1 MSERIPTRVAYG
13 KTLVEIGERDER
25 LIVFEADIAKSTNT
39 YRFGERFPERFFN
52 VGAAEM
58 NLIDMA
64 AGASTTGLIP
74 FASTFAMFASLRA
87 AEAVRQSVCYAR
99 RNVKI
104 VASNAG
110 VEICGDG
117 PSHQAVEDLAAMRV
131 MANLTV
137 LAPCDAATTRAAV
150 RWAFDYD
157 GPVYMRLGRQAAAQ
171 IHGADVDWRV
181 GKMIRL
187 REGNDV
193 TLIALGNMV
202 EQSLLAAEELAR
214 DGIEARVLDCHTVKP
229 IDREAIL
236 AAAEA
241 DAGHRDGGR
250 PQRDRRA
257 GRGGVRGDGRG
268 AAGDRAA
275 CWVAGPLREL
285 GAGLRGLDAP
295 LRAGRGG
302 HRQDGKGSAGGG
314 GMKSAGEDGATR
326 RGPGA
331 EDGLARGRAGSG
343 AGEAAHR
350 GGGHLRDG
358 HPHPERDL
366 AL

>member
-1 MSERIPTRVAYG
+1 MMAGHMSERVATRVAYG
-13 KTLVEIGERDER
+13 KTLVELGERDER

-87 AEAVRQSVCYAR
+87 AEAVRQSVCYAQ

-137 LAPCDAATTRAAV
+137 LAPCDAATARAATL
-150 RWAFDYD
+150 WAFEYD
-157 GPVYMRLGRQAAAQ
+157 GPVYMRLGRQAAKP
-171 IHGADVDWRV
+171 IYPDDVDWRV
-181 GKMIRL
+181 GKTMRL
-187 REGNDV
+187 REGRDV

-202 EQSLLAAEELAR
+202 EQALLAADSLANE
-214 DGIEARVLDCHTVKP
+214 GIEARVLDCHTVKP
-229 IDREAIL
+229 IDREAVL
-236 AAAEA
+236 AAARETRA
-241 DAGHRDGGR
+241 IVTAEDHSTIGGL
-250 PQRDRRA
+250 
-257 GRGGVRGDGRG
+257 G
-268 AAGDRAA
+268 AAVCEVTAQERPAIVRRVGLQDRFASSGRDFEA
-275 CWVAGPLREL
+275 LL
-285 GAGLRGLDAP
+285 SHYGLDAAAIVKAAKQA
-295 LRAGRGG
+295 L
-302 HRQDGKGSAGGG
+302 
-314 GMKSAGEDGATR
+314 
-326 RGPGA
+326 
-331 EDGLARGRAGSG
+331 
-343 AGEAAHR
+343 EAA
-350 GGGHLRDG
+350 
-358 HPHPERDL
+358 
-366 AL
+366 A

>member
-39 YRFGERFPERFFN
+39 FRFGDRFPARFFN

-137 LAPCDAATTRAAV
+137 LAPCDAATTRAAAL
-150 RWAFDYD
+150 WAFDYD
-157 GPVYMRLGRQAAAQ
+157 GPVYMRLGRQAAKQ
-171 IHGADVDWRV
+171 IHPADVDWRV
-181 GKMIRL
+181 GKMMRL
-187 REGNDV
+187 REGRDV

-202 EQSLLAAEELAR
+202 EQALLAAEALAR
-214 DGIEARVLDCHTVKP
+214 EGIEARVLDCHTVKP
-229 IDREAIL
+229 LDREAVI
-236 AAAEA
+236 AAAEETRA
-241 DAGHRDGGR
+241 IVTAEDHSVIGGLGAAVCEVTAEAR
-250 PQRDRRA
+250 PATVRRVGLRDRFASSGHDFEALMRHY
-257 GRGGVRGDGRG
+257 
-268 AAGDRAA
+268 
-275 CWVAGPLREL
+275 
-285 GAGLRGLDAP
+285 GLDA
-295 LRAGRGG
+295 
-302 HRQDGKGSAGGG
+302 
-314 GMKSAGEDGATR
+314 ATIVKT
-326 RGPGA
+326 A
-331 EDGLARGRAGSG
+331 KEAL
-343 AGEAAHR
+343 EAA
-350 GGGHLRDG
+350 G
-358 HPHPERDL
+358 
-366 AL
+366 